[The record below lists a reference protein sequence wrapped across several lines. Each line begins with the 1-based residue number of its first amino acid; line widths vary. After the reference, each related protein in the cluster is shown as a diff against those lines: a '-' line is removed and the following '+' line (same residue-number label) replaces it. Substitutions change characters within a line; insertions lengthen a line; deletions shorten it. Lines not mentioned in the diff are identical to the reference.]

1 MKSLRKLAVA
11 FMALVM
17 VFAMASQAAVADTS
31 GKVSTKQYTVSKSS
45 GEVPS
50 GTKITVKV
58 KAGYKVYYS
67 TTEKFTSLKK
77 VINSGKKKTFTIK
90 TDTSIR
96 LLGMK
101 ASKKIKSALKEEGE
115 GLYIYSC
122 LGG

>member
-17 VFAMASQAAVADTS
+17 VFAMASQAAAADT
-31 GKVSTKQYTVSKSS
+31 
-45 GEVPS
+45 
-50 GTKITVKV
+50 
-58 KAGYKVYYS
+58 
-67 TTEKFTSLKK
+67 
-77 VINSGKKKTFTIK
+77 SGKKKTFTIK
-90 TDTSIR
+90 ADTSIR